1 MPSPLLRKANVLAVD
16 DKRANLVA
24 LEAVLGG
31 DNNVIFA
38 SSGPEAIEL
47 LSKRSDIDVILMDV
61 QMPGMDGFEAAS
73 HIKHM
78 EACADIPV
86 VFITAVYHEDPF
98 VKQGYAAGAVDYFS
112 KPFDPEILRVKVG
125 IYASFRQRA
134 DFLRERERQLQA
146 SQELREMAG
155 KLWAM
160 LDTLR
165 VGIIIT
171 DKSGNVR
178 AINAEVDSLCNSSN
192 LAPGDDSIR
201 SLGWWDSS
209 GRLIDAELAAMAA
222 ALGTGK
228 AAQNELI
235 EVKCLN
241 GVSKTVLC
249 SVSPVLDLEGNVAG
263 AAFVFQDLTDRKA
276 LARDLDEQIAKLAS
290 SPDVKDAA
298 PGCQIA
304 AGEL

>member
-1 MPSPLLRKANVLAVD
+1 MPSTLLRKANVLAVD

-24 LEAVLGG
+24 LDAVLGA

-61 QMPGMDGFEAAS
+61 QMPGMDGFETAS

-78 EACADIPV
+78 EGCADIPV

-98 VKQGYAAGAVDYFS
+98 IKQGYAAGAVDYFS

-165 VGIIIT
+165 VGIIVT
-171 DKSGNVR
+171 DKAGNVCR
-178 AINAEVDSLCNSSN
+178 INAEVESLCKSN
-192 LAPGDDSIR
+192 LSRAESSIQ
-201 SLGWWDSS
+201 SLGWWDAS
-209 GRLIDAELAAMAA
+209 GHLIDAELAAMAA
-222 ALGTGK
+222 ALGAGK
-228 AAQNELI
+228 ASHTEVI

-241 GVSKTVLC
+241 GISKTILC
-249 SVSPVLDLEGNVAG
+249 SASPVLDLEGGVAG
-263 AAFVFQDLTDRKA
+263 AAFVFEDLTDRKA
-276 LARDLDEQIAKLAS
+276 LARDLDDQIAKLAS
-290 SPDVKDAA
+290 RPDV
-298 PGCQIA
+298 
-304 AGEL
+304 EMHSH

>member
-1 MPSPLLRKANVLAVD
+1 MPSTLLRKANVLAVD

-24 LEAVLGG
+24 LDAVLGA

-61 QMPGMDGFEAAS
+61 QMPGMDGFETAAR
-73 HIKHM
+73 IKQM
-78 EACADIPV
+78 EGCADIPV

-146 SQELREMAG
+146 SEELREMAG

-165 VGIIIT
+165 VGIIVT
-171 DKSGNVR
+171 DTAGNVCR
-178 AINAEVDSLCNSSN
+178 INAEVESLCKSSN
-192 LAPGDDSIR
+192 LARAQSPIQ
-201 SLGWWDSS
+201 SLGWWDAS
-209 GRLIDAELAAMAA
+209 GHLIDAELAAMAA

-228 AAQNELI
+228 ASHTEVI

-241 GVSKTVLC
+241 GISKTILC
-249 SVSPVLDLEGNVAG
+249 SASPVLDLEGAVAG
-263 AAFVFQDLTDRKA
+263 AAFVFEDLTDRKA
-276 LARDLDEQIAKLAS
+276 LARDLDDQIAKLAS
-290 SPDVKDAA
+290 RPDV
-298 PGCQIA
+298 
-304 AGEL
+304 EMHSH

>member
-78 EACADIPV
+78 EGCSDIPV
-86 VFITAVYHEDPF
+86 VFVTAVYHEDPF
-98 VKQGYAAGAVDYFS
+98 IKQGYAAGAVDYFS

-146 SQELREMAG
+146 SQELREMAV
-155 KLWAM
+155 KLWVM

-165 VGIIIT
+165 VGIIMT
-171 DKSGNVR
+171 DKAGKVCR
-178 AINAEVDSLCNSSN
+178 INAEVDSLCKSSD
-192 LAPGDDSIR
+192 LVREPFSIR
-201 SLGWWDSS
+201 SLGWWDAS
-209 GRLIDAELAAMAA
+209 GHVIDAEMAAMAA

-228 AAQNELI
+228 GSHTEVI

-241 GVSKTVLC
+241 GISKTVLC
-249 SVSPVLDLEGNVAG
+249 SVSPVLDLEGEVAG

-276 LARDLDEQIAKLAS
+276 LVRDLDDQIAKLAS
-290 SPDVKDAA
+290 RPDVEMN
-298 PGCQIA
+298 PH
-304 AGEL
+304 

>member
-1 MPSPLLRKANVLAVD
+1 MQSALLRKANVLAVD

-24 LEAVLGG
+24 LDAVLGG

-47 LSKRSDIDVILMDV
+47 LSKRNDIDVILMDL
-61 QMPGMDGFEAAS
+61 QMPGMDGFEAAAR
-73 HIKHM
+73 IKQM
-78 EACADIPV
+78 EGCADIPV

-112 KPFDPEILRVKVG
+112 KPFDPEILKVKVG

-146 SQELREMAG
+146 SEELREMAG

-165 VGIIIT
+165 VGIIVT
-171 DKSGNVR
+171 DKTGLVVR
-178 AINAEVDSLCNSSN
+178 INAEVNSLCNSSN
-192 LAPGDDSIR
+192 QSI
-201 SLGWWDSS
+201 GWWDST

-228 AAQNELI
+228 ASRTEVT

-241 GVSKTVLC
+241 GISKTVLC
-249 SVSPVLDLEGNVAG
+249 SVCPVLDLEGAVAG
-263 AAFVFQDLTDRKA
+263 AAFVFQDLTDRKV
-276 LARDLDEQIAKLAS
+276 LERELEHQIAKLSTA
-290 SPDVKDAA
+290 DVEMN
-298 PGCQIA
+298 PN
-304 AGEL
+304 